1 MGSGDGEPWRL
12 TERDEAF
19 DDDDLRLLGVAR
31 RRLTSRGRPGGVG
44 CAGDDLRFF
53 ESSTEE
59 ERREESG
66 DEAGDVD

>member
-1 MGSGDGEPWRL
+1 MANQSPTRNQ
-12 TERDEAF
+12 EAF

-53 ESSTEE
+53 ESSTDE